1 MIDEG
6 SDFNRNQH
14 GVCGFG
20 NVGYVPRQITRRDDM
35 SIVEELRQKESR
47 DNRAL
52 LDRAAD
58 RIEELEAELS
68 KLKEVRDDQ
77 SRMESGIRLL

>member
-1 MIDEG
+1 M
-6 SDFNRNQH
+6 NL
-14 GVCGFG
+14 
-20 NVGYVPRQITRRDDM
+20 
-35 SIVEELRQKESR
+35 VEELRNKESR

-68 KLKEVRDDQ
+68 MLKEHKEVQR
-77 SRMESGIRLL
+77 